1 MKKFLVIAIA
11 AMLSTGAMAGS
22 AAAQS
27 NEGSIRSDLVNE
39 GTIREIYA
47 NFNKAWNK
55 HDTEAMAN
63 MWTLD
68 GDHREPD
75 GRLAKGREAI
85 SKLFAQQH
93 ASVFKKTEL
102 FLTLK
107 DVWFITATVALI
119 DGSYEVTGAV
129 LPDGTEIPPRKGYL
143 SSILLKE
150 QGNWGIIASRL
161 MIPTQLPY
169 KKK

>member
-1 MKKFLVIAIA
+1 MKKFLAIA
-11 AMLSTGAMAGS
+11 LAAALGAGAMTGTAL
-22 AAAQS
+22 AQS

-39 GTIREIYA
+39 GTIRELYA

-55 HDTEAMAN
+55 HDTQAMAN
-63 MWTLD
+63 MWSID

-85 SKLFAQQH
+85 SKLFAAQH
-93 ASVFKKTEL
+93 ESVFKKTEL

-107 DVWFITATVALI
+107 DVWFITANTALI
-119 DGSYEVTGAV
+119 DGSYEVEGAR
-129 LPDGTEIPPRKGYL
+129 LPDGTVLAPRKGYL
-143 SSILLKE
+143 TSVLLKE
-150 QGNWGIIASRL
+150 RDQWWIVASRL

-169 KKK
+169 KKN